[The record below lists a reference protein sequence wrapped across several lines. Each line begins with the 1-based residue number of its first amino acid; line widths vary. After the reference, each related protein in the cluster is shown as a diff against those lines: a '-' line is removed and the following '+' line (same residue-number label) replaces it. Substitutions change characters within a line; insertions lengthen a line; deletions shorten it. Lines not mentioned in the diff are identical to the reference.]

1 MAQEALRCCFRL
13 FETMHLIRPG
23 AAWRPAFYA
32 YVCVHVC
39 ALWFRVWV
47 YLCELR
53 PTGRVEETTVSSNQR
68 GSSSQAAISEAVAR
82 NQHQRGSSSQAANSK
97 RYRENSSRSVSP
109 RVERRASTSIATC
122 RPHAVHRQVF
132 RLPSGHQGVLRRVYL
147 RDASSFQ
154 QPFVRR

>member
-1 MAQEALRCCFRL
+1 MHLCGYSNNAQTSAADVGCVADRDTLPVEPNLDPANDSFNSHEAVEQPLAAHHLAAAESARTRGREYSQAVAQEALRCCFRL

-68 GSSSQAAISEAVAR
+68 GSSSQAVISEAVAR
-82 NQHQRGSSSQAANSK
+82 NQPAA
-97 RYRENSSRSVSP
+97 
-109 RVERRASTSIATC
+109 
-122 RPHAVHRQVF
+122 RQ
-132 RLPSGHQGVLRRVYL
+132 
-147 RDASSFQ
+147 
-154 QPFVRR
+154 